1 MFHGYMTLKNIL
13 IKILG
18 LKLRFLAKA
27 VLARYHPEVIAIT
40 GSVGKT
46 TTKEAIYSVLSV
58 SYKVRRNLKNYNNE
72 IGIPLSIIGVES
84 GGSSIFRWLLVF
96 FKAIFLLI
104 KKNKNY
110 PEILILEMAADHPGD
125 IRYLVDFVPVKVG
138 VVTNVAEVHLEFF
151 KTLDEIAREK
161 WILIETLSKDG
172 YAVLNFDDQRV
183 WAMAG
188 KTKAKVLTYGFQPKA
203 DVSASEIKINQPTG
217 GQGMAAINGLD
228 FKLNYQGSSHLVFL
242 PQILG
247 KHLVYSALAAMAVG
261 IIYKIDLSKI
271 IDSLKHFKSPKGRMN
286 LIKGIKD
293 TLIIDDSYNS
303 SPLAAKKA
311 LYQLGEINLNK
322 PASKYAVLG
331 DMLELGSYSEQAHQE
346 IGEAAVDYGAD
357 YLITVGE
364 KSRDMVRGAVAKGMS
379 KDKCFNFKDSLA
391 AGKFIQQRLA
401 KGDLL
406 LIKGSQGMRMEYAV
420 KELMAEPQRAKELLV
435 RQEKEWLK

>member
-228 FKLNYQGSSHLVFL
+228 FKLNYQGSSYRVFL

-247 KHLVYSALAAMAVG
+247 KHLVYSALAAIAVG